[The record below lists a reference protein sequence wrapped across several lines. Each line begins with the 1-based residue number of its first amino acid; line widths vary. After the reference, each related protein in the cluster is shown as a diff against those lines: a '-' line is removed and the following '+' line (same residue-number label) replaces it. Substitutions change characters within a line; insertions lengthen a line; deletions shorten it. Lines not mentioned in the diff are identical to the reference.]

1 MRQSLYCR
9 SPYTREYAQT
19 GAFVPLIMRS
29 ILRETI
35 QTIALA
41 AFFMLLLQGAVQNY
55 RVEGPSMLPLL
66 ENLDG
71 VFVNKLAYET
81 VDAERAARWAPGLG
95 AAPGE
100 TWHPFGEPDYGD
112 VVVFRWPRDERQ
124 YFVKRIIGRPGDMI
138 EIERGEVYRDGVP
151 LVEPYVEHPSSET
164 IIERAVPEGHYYVL
178 GDNRAQSDDSRRWGF
193 VPERNI
199 VGELWFAY
207 WPLERL
213 GFF

>member
-1 MRQSLYCR
+1 
-9 SPYTREYAQT
+9 
-19 GAFVPLIMRS
+19 MRS

-41 AFFMLLLQGAVQNY
+41 TFFILLLQGGVQNY

-66 ENLDG
+66 ENQDG

-81 VDAERAARWAPGLG
+81 VDAEHVARWVPGLG

-100 TWHPFGEPDYGD
+100 GWYPFGEPGYGD

-124 YFVKRIIGRPGDMI
+124 FFVKRVIGLPGDAI
-138 EIERGEVYRDGVP
+138 EIDRGEIYRNGEP
-151 LVEPYVEHPSSET
+151 LAEPYVEHASGET
-164 IIERAVPEGHYYVL
+164 IIERVVPEGHYYVL

-193 VPERNI
+193 VPAENI
-199 VGELWFAY
+199 VGELWFGY
-207 WPLERL
+207 WPLERF